1 MLGKWKLITGL
12 LRCFLPSFHPLMK
25 YDALFNFNSSCVWG
39 IKNHAASLVLSTYCL
54 LRHSTKEKEHL
65 LSSNK
70 NRAQQKQNLAINS
83 LSSEDNFFGLSF
95 SLLKILLLKSL
106 LVKWVLAIFD
116 WMFRF
121 LFCRCKLLLR
131 VLLPKKVYGLE
142 NLFISRLRWINTFL
156 FIFSGIKTPHN
167 FSAKYVLIKNE
178 ISSCWFGVSVVCLYV

>member
-83 LSSEDNFFGLSF
+83 LSSEDNFFGLS
-95 SLLKILLLKSL
+95 LAVKNILLLLNSL
-106 LVKWVLAIFD
+106 LGLSENEF
-116 WMFRF
+116 MQF
-121 LFCRCKLLLR
+121 LIECFVFCF
-131 VLLPKKVYGLE
+131 V
-142 NLFISRLRWINTFL
+142 
-156 FIFSGIKTPHN
+156 
-167 FSAKYVLIKNE
+167 
-178 ISSCWFGVSVVCLYV
+178 GVSCCKFSSQKKFMDLKICSYLASDELTHFYLFFLA